1 LKGYRYF
8 WLQEDRMK
16 ICILGSGALGSTIGG
31 VLTESGS
38 EVYLID
44 TWAEHVNTMNRQGLK
59 LREDASDRTL
69 QVRAATDCHGIG
81 PADLIL
87 VLVKSYHTKEAI
99 KNATPI
105 IGDKSVVLS
114 FQNGLGN
121 EETLAEAVGKDHV
134 IGGRT
139 FAGGVM
145 LGPGHVMAGCKGKQT
160 YVGELDGR
168 ITERVNE
175 IAKQFNQA
183 GLETIVSSNIVGIMW
198 DKLLIN
204 VATGA
209 LSGITRLPYGEL
221 YQVKEIMDCALEA
234 VSEVIAVAK
243 AMGVKLTITD
253 PKKVWLKAA
262 ENLPPEFKA
271 SMLQDI
277 EKGSRTEIDSINGL
291 VVRLGEEHGVPTPV
305 NRVLVAGI
313 KGIEHHLKM

>member
-1 LKGYRYF
+1 
-8 WLQEDRMK
+8 MK
-16 ICILGSGALGSTIGG
+16 ICILGSGALGSSIGG
-31 VLTESGS
+31 ILTEAGL
-38 EVYLID
+38 EVHLID
-44 TWAEHVNTMNRQGLK
+44 PWVEHVNAMNRQGLR
-59 LREDASDRTL
+59 LREDSSERIVKV
-69 QVRAATDCHGIG
+69 QAATDCQGIG

-99 KNATPI
+99 KNAGPM
-105 IGDKSVVLS
+105 IGDKTVVLS

-121 EETLAEAVGKDHV
+121 EDILAEVVGKELV

-139 FAGGVM
+139 FAGGVL
-145 LGPGHVMAGCKGKQT
+145 LGPGHVISGRKGKQT
-160 YVGELDGR
+160 YIGELDGR

-175 IAKQFNQA
+175 IARQFNQA
-183 GLETIVSSNIVGIMW
+183 GLETMISTNIIGIMW

-221 YQVKEIMDCALEA
+221 YQVKEVMDCALEA
-234 VSEVIAVAK
+234 VSEAIAVAK

-253 PKKVWLKAA
+253 PKKIWLKAA

-277 EKGSRTEIDSINGL
+277 EKVSRTEIDSINGS
-291 VVRLGEEHGVPTPV
+291 VVRLGERHGVPTPV
-305 NRVLVAGI
+305 NRVLVASI
-313 KGIEHHLKM
+313 KGIEKNLKGSS

>member
-1 LKGYRYF
+1 
-8 WLQEDRMK
+8 MK
-16 ICILGSGALGSTIGG
+16 ICVLGSGALGSSIGG
-31 VLTESGS
+31 VLTEAGL

-44 TWAEHVNTMNRQGLK
+44 PWAVHVNAMNREGLK
-59 LREDASDRTL
+59 IREGSSERAVK
-69 QVRAATDCHGIG
+69 VRAATDCQGIG

-99 KNATPI
+99 KNAGPI
-105 IGDKSVVLS
+105 VGDQTVVLS

-121 EETLAEAVGKDHV
+121 EETLAEVVGNGRV

-139 FAGGVM
+139 FAGGVL
-145 LGPGHVMAGCKGKQT
+145 LGPGHVIAGRKGKQT
-160 YVGELDGR
+160 YIGELDGR
-168 ITERVNE
+168 ITERVNK
-175 IAKQFNQA
+175 IAGEFNRA
-183 GLETIVSSNIVGIMW
+183 GLETIISSNIIGIMW

-221 YQVKEIMDCALEA
+221 YQVKEVMDCALEA
-234 VSEVIAVAK
+234 VLEAIAVAK
-243 AMGVKLTITD
+243 AIGVKLMITD
-253 PKKVWLKAA
+253 PKKIWLKAA

-277 EKGSRTEIDSINGL
+277 EKGSRTEIDSINGS
-291 VVRLGEEHGVPTPV
+291 VVRLGERHGVPTPV

-313 KGIEHHLKM
+313 KGIEHYLKGSSWK

>member
-1 LKGYRYF
+1 
-8 WLQEDRMK
+8 MK

-44 TWAEHVNTMNRQGLK
+44 KWAEHVNTMKRQGLR
-59 LREDASDRTL
+59 LREDASDRL
-69 QVRAATDCHGIG
+69 IRVRAATDCHGIG
-81 PADLIL
+81 LADLIL

-99 KNATPI
+99 KDAGPMISDQTA
-105 IGDKSVVLS
+105 VLS

-121 EETLAEAVGKDHV
+121 EETLAEAVGKEHV

-145 LGPGHVMAGCKGKQT
+145 LGPGHVIAGCKGKQT
-160 YVGELDGR
+160 YIGELDGR
-168 ITERVNE
+168 TTERVNE

-183 GLETIVSSNIVGIMW
+183 GLETIVSTNIVGIMW

-209 LSGITRLPYGEL
+209 LSGITRLPYGGLCKVQE
-221 YQVKEIMDCALEA
+221 VMDCALEA
-234 VSEVIAVAK
+234 VSEAIAVAK

-253 PKKVWLKAA
+253 PKKIWLKAA

-277 EKGSRTEIDSINGL
+277 EKGSRTEIDSINGS
-291 VVRLGEEHGVPTPV
+291 VVRLGERHGVPTPV
-305 NRVLVAGI
+305 NRALVASI
-313 KGIEHHLKM
+313 KGIEHHLKSSSWKVSSNNLMKI

>member
-1 LKGYRYF
+1 
-8 WLQEDRMK
+8 MK
-16 ICILGSGALGSTIGG
+16 ICILGAGALGSSLGG
-31 VLTESGS
+31 VLTEAGLD
-38 EVYLID
+38 VCLID
-44 TWAEHVNTMNRQGLK
+44 TWTEHVNAMNRQGLK
-59 LREDASDRTL
+59 LREDFSERTVK
-69 QVRAATDCHGIG
+69 VRAATDCRGIG

-99 KNATPI
+99 KNAGPI
-105 IGDKSVVLS
+105 IGDQTVVLS

-121 EETLAEAVGKDHV
+121 EDILAEVVGKEHV

-175 IAKQFNQA
+175 IARQFNQA
-183 GLETIVSSNIVGIMW
+183 GLETIISANIVGIMW

-221 YQVKEIMDCALEA
+221 YQVKEVMDCALEA
-234 VSEVIAVAK
+234 VSEAIAVAK

-253 PKKVWLKAA
+253 PKKIWLKAA
-262 ENLPPEFKA
+262 ENLPPGFKA

-277 EKGSRTEIDSINGL
+277 EKGSRTEIESINGS
-291 VVRLGEEHGVPTPV
+291 VVRLGERHGVPTPV
-305 NRVLVAGI
+305 NKALVGGI
-313 KGIEHHLKM
+313 KGIEQYVKGSQWK

>member
-1 LKGYRYF
+1 
-8 WLQEDRMK
+8 MK
-16 ICILGSGALGSTIGG
+16 ICVLGSGALGSSIGG
-31 VLTESGS
+31 ILTEGGL

-44 TWAEHVNTMNRQGLK
+44 PWTEHVNAMNRQGLK
-59 LREDASDRTL
+59 IREGASERAVK
-69 QVRAATDCHGIG
+69 VRAATDCQGIG

-99 KNATPI
+99 KNAGPI
-105 IGDKSVVLS
+105 IGDKTVVLS

-121 EETLAEAVGKDHV
+121 EEILTELVGKERV

-139 FAGGVM
+139 FTGGVL
-145 LGPGHVMAGCKGKQT
+145 LGPGHVIAGRRGKQT
-160 YVGELDGR
+160 YIGELDGR

-175 IAKQFNQA
+175 IARQFNQA
-183 GLETIVSSNIVGIMW
+183 GLETIISANIIGIMW

-221 YQVKEIMDCALEA
+221 YKVKEVMDCAVEAVLEA
-234 VSEVIAVAK
+234 IAVAK
-243 AMGVKLTITD
+243 AIGVKLTITD
-253 PKKVWLKAA
+253 PKKILLKAA

-277 EKGSRTEIDSINGL
+277 EKGSKTEIDSINGS
-291 VVRLGEEHGVPTPV
+291 VVRLGEKHGVPTPV
-305 NRVLVAGI
+305 NRALVAGI
-313 KGIEHHLKM
+313 KGIEHHVKM

>member
-1 LKGYRYF
+1 
-8 WLQEDRMK
+8 MK

-44 TWAEHVNTMNRQGLK
+44 TWAEHVNTMKRQGLR
-59 LREDASDRTL
+59 LREDASDRTVK
-69 QVRAATDCHGIG
+69 VRAATDCHGLG

-99 KNATPI
+99 KNAGPI

-121 EETLAEAVGKDHV
+121 EDILAEVVGKDHV

-145 LGPGHVMAGCKGKQT
+145 LGPGHVIAGCKGKQT
-160 YVGELDGR
+160 YIGELDGR

-183 GLETIVSSNIVGIMW
+183 GLETIVSTNIIGIMW

-209 LSGITRLPYGEL
+209 LSGMTRLPYGGL
-221 YQVKEIMDCALEA
+221 YQLKEVMDCALKA
-234 VSEVIAVAK
+234 VSEAIAVAK
-243 AMGVKLTITD
+243 AMGVKLTIID
-253 PKKVWLKAA
+253 PKKIWLKAA

-277 EKGSRTEIDSINGL
+277 EKGSRTEIDSINGS
-291 VVRLGEEHGVPTPV
+291 VVRLGEKHGIPTPV
-305 NRVLVAGI
+305 NRVLVACI

>member
-1 LKGYRYF
+1 
-8 WLQEDRMK
+8 
-16 ICILGSGALGSTIGG
+16 
-31 VLTESGS
+31 
-38 EVYLID
+38 
-44 TWAEHVNTMNRQGLK
+44 MNRQGLK
-59 LREDASDRTL
+59 LREDSSERAVK
-69 QVRAATDCHGIG
+69 VRAATDCQGIG

-99 KNATPI
+99 KNAGPI
-105 IGDKSVVLS
+105 IGDQTVVLS

-121 EETLAEAVGKDHV
+121 EETLAEVVGKEHL

-139 FAGGVM
+139 FAGGV
-145 LGPGHVMAGCKGKQT
+145 LLSSGHVIAGRKGKQT
-160 YVGELDGR
+160 YIGELDGR

-175 IAKQFNQA
+175 IARQFNQA
-183 GLETIVSSNIVGIMW
+183 GLETIISTNIVGIMW

-221 YQVKEIMDCALEA
+221 YQVKEVMDCAVEA
-234 VSEVIAVAK
+234 VSEAIAVAT

-253 PKKVWLKAA
+253 PKKIWLKAA

-277 EKGSRTEIDSINGL
+277 EKGSRTEIDSINGS
-291 VVRLGEEHGVPTPV
+291 VVRMGEKHGIPTPV
-305 NRVLVAGI
+305 NRVLVASI
-313 KGIEHHLKM
+313 KGIEHHVKM